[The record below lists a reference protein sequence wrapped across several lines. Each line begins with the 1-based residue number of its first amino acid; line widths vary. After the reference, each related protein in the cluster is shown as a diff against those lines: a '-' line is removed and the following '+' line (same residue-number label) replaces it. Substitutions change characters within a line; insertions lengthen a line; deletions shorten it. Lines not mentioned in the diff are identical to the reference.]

1 MNNYNIMNINSK
13 FKLIVRNFL
22 LEGNIFNNLELFIHN
37 NASEFGVT
45 IDNVFCNKAPDH
57 SLELRVKIVYSP
69 DKFKSLEDMNSTIRL
84 MINKAIC
91 DFISTEN
98 SIDAC
103 ILNNSVTYNFT
114 IEETENLCSIFND
127 RLSLENYIDT
137 LNGNV
142 LDYENYILRI

>member
-1 MNNYNIMNINSK
+1 MNNYDIMNINSK

-22 LEGNIFNNLELFIHN
+22 LEGNNFSNLELFIHS

-57 SLELRVKIVYSP
+57 SLELRVKIAYSP
-69 DKFKSLEDMNSTIRL
+69 DKFKSLEDMNNAIRL

-91 DFISTEN
+91 DFINKEN
-98 SIDAC
+98 ITGTY
-103 ILNNSVTYNFT
+103 ILDNPVVYNFT
-114 IEETENLCSIFND
+114 NEEIENLCDIFND
-127 RLSLENYIDT
+127 RLSLENYINT